1 MTTIPSLKRN
11 SGVMHPTSSVPARIW
26 RFFSPWSSGVGRYR
40 LECAGFP
47 PIGFC
52 VWFHLPPVLFQP
64 LVTGGGRGTLL
75 KMRTELMT
83 PVMGSMC
90 IWGFCLASVAGVHSA
105 FCLFPPT
112 PGACSARLA
121 YAPIGAPVPSH
132 RSAAASLSPPNTCS
146 PVVVGAYHKQLRWQV
161 GQSAQVV
168 RSWGGPLGPTG
179 SDCDPAA

>member
-121 YAPIGAPVPSH
+121 SGPDRPAGAVAPVGG
-132 RSAAASLSPPNTCS
+132 RFALAAECLHNT
-146 PVVVGAYHKQLRWQV
+146 GAGYV
-161 GQSAQVV
+161 SQSARVV
-168 RSWGGPLGPTG
+168 RSWGDPLGSTG

>member
-132 RSAAASLSPPNTCS
+132 RSAAASLSPPNACTTPEQGTFHNQRGWC
-146 PVVVGAYHKQLRWQV
+146 VHGETHLGRRGATATPPRM
-161 GQSAQVV
+161 
-168 RSWGGPLGPTG
+168 RR
-179 SDCDPAA
+179 